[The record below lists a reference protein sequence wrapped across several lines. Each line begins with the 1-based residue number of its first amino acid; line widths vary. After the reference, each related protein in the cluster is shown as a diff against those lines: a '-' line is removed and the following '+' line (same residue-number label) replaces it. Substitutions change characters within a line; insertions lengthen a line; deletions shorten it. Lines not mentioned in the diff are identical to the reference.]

1 MSAVRWQGNTL
12 ILELHVQPG
21 AKRDEIVGAHGDRL
35 KIKTN
40 APPVDG
46 KANRHLID
54 FLASTFGV
62 PKSQVILLRGETSRQ
77 KTVQIHAPAI
87 LPAELQLPPRT

>member
-12 ILELHVQPG
+12 ILELHLQPG
-21 AKRDEIVGAHGDRL
+21 AKCDEIVGAHGDRL
-35 KIKTN
+35 KVKIN

-46 KANRHLID
+46 KANRHLIE
-54 FLASTFGV
+54 FLARTFGV
-62 PKSQVILLRGETSRQ
+62 PKSQVILLRGETTRL

-87 LPAELQLPPRT
+87 LPSELQLPSRT